1 MSNPPSLPTGSI
13 PDCDDAMP
21 DFGDAESAA
30 ASDLDVGSMEAGRS
44 TTPGPAASAGGAPPP
59 YPAPPPPSPPDRW
72 DAFFDVKRALPV
84 PERRGVFTV
93 YEAGG
98 GLPATAPIVLCFH
111 GAGYTALSFALIA
124 APLVAAGARVV
135 AFDARGHG
143 ETVTEDDSDLSAAS
157 LAADADGVWYALVSA
172 LGASTP
178 PLTVAVGHA
187 MGGTIAVR
195 AAAAGGLGGP
205 ALAGVV
211 LVDVQLWGDAAS
223 AAATAPHML
232 AVAAERPPEFPTYA
246 AALDFAVRSGRCR
259 NPAAVTS
266 SFVAMLREQ
275 TNEKGTAWV
284 WRTPLE
290 PTRAH
295 WDGWYEGLDA
305 VFLGLVCP
313 KLLIQVREK
322 GKERVGGLRVFV
334 FVVFHFSP
342 TPPHPIQSH
351 RRPLTSALSVA
362 QAQGKL
368 QVLMLP
374 QAGYAIHEDE
384 PLVLA
389 DALLEFLTHFRIVP
403 RPPPD
408 VSGGGNMGFGGGSGA
423 ATPAGG
429 SRAVSPRARAASGD
443 LVGLGA
449 G

>member
-1 MSNPPSLPTGSI
+1 M
-13 PDCDDAMP
+13 
-21 DFGDAESAA
+21 
-30 ASDLDVGSMEAGRS
+30 
-44 TTPGPAASAGGAPPP
+44 
-59 YPAPPPPSPPDRW
+59 
-72 DAFFDVKRALPV
+72 
-84 PERRGVFTV
+84 
-93 YEAGG
+93 
-98 GLPATAPIVLCFH
+98 LCFH
-111 GAGYTALSFALIA
+111 GAGYTALSFALVA
-124 APLVAAGARVV
+124 PPLVAAGARVV

-157 LAADADGVWYALVSA
+157 LAADADGVWRALVSA
-172 LGASTP
+172 LGAPSP

-259 NPAAVTS
+259 NSAAVTS
-266 SFVAMLREQ
+266 SFVAMLRER

-313 KLLIQVREK
+313 KLLIQVRET
-322 GKERVGGLRVFV
+322 GAEGCGAGVRVWCVCFSC
-334 FVVFHFSP
+334 SP
-342 TPPHPIQSH
+342 TPTPHTQSH

-408 VSGGGNMGFGGGSGA
+408 VSAGGGGAVGFGGGSGA
-423 ATPAGG
+423 ATPGGGG
-429 SRAVSPRARAASGD
+429 SRAVSPRARARRAGTWWGWVPGD
-443 LVGLGA
+443 CEARTRYTHTHARAPLVRTAPGEQALDHFHFFLLLFFVLV
-449 G
+449 